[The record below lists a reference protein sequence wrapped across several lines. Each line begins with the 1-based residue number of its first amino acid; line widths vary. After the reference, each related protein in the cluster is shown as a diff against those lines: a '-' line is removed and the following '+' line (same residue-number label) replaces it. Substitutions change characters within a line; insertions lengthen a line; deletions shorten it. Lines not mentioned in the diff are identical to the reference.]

1 MSVLPSACVAT
12 GTKNGRLSMLIPG
25 YGRGAIFS
33 GGAVSL
39 EGNIVTSAKI
49 VRPLSAKYLGP
60 YSYFWLIC
68 PSVTSS
74 NSRKSIGQRLI
85 VSPEP
90 VVAAREIKN
99 MDSIGSSLG

>member
-1 MSVLPSACVAT
+1 MGVRPCACVAT

-39 EGNIVTSAKI
+39 EGNIVTSVSI
-49 VRPLSAKYLGP
+49 VRPLSAVYLGP

-74 NSRKSIGQRLI
+74 NSIKSNGQRLMVI
-85 VSPEP
+85 SEL
-90 VVAAREIKN
+90 VVAASEIKN
-99 MDSIGSSLG
+99 IDSIGSSLG